1 MSTKDTIT
9 ITGAREH
16 NLKNISIE
24 IPKNKLIV
32 FTGIS
37 GSGKSSLAFDTLY
50 AEGQRRYVESLSSYA
65 RQFLGVMQKPDVDQI
80 EGLSPAI
87 SIDQKT
93 TSHNPRS
100 TVGTITEIYDYL
112 RLLFA
117 RVGRPHCPNCGKEVA
132 TQSIDQIV
140 SHIMEEIEQRVGS
153 VPARLMLLSPVVRQK
168 KGEFSGLFETLQKKG
183 YLRARIDSRMYSLD
197 EDLTLIKTNKHDIG
211 VVIDRIVA
219 SKQQLKSASEVKTL
233 RSRIAASVEESL
245 KLANGLVLASFIEDD
260 SLEFP
265 KDPQEYSDK
274 LYSEQRA
281 CGDCAISIPELEP
294 RMFSFNSPQGA
305 CETCNG
311 LGTLQKIDVE
321 KIVAPSLTLSEG
333 AIIPFARMMSTDTWW
348 SRLVR
353 VAIESEGHDF
363 RKTAFEEMSQQA
375 QDLLLYGSDKIFK
388 VEGENRFGKQTVVH
402 EKFEGFIKNL
412 ERRYHE
418 TDSDFI
424 RKEIGQ
430 YMHKQVCPDCVGTRL
445 KPEALSVHI
454 EGKNISE
461 ITDLAIRNSLDW
473 SKALQ
478 NSSEISEKE
487 KVIAESILKE
497 ITARLG
503 FLNSVGLNYLT
514 LSREASTLAGG
525 EAQRIRLASQ
535 IGTGLTG
542 VLYILDEPTI
552 GLHQRDNHQLIETLK
567 NLQEKGNTVIVVEHD
582 RDIMLAADYILD
594 IGPMAGVRGGEVVA
608 FGTPQEI
615 MDNPKSLTGKY
626 LKRKK
631 DITKE
636 AISDERKIVS
646 DDATLQ
652 SASIKITGAEHHNL
666 KQLDVDF
673 PLSKLVCITGI
684 SGSGKSTLLHDTL
697 YTHVAKHLEKST
709 KRIAGDIKSITIP
722 DELKRVRL
730 IDQSPIG
737 KTPRSNPATYTKIFD
752 TIRKIFASTKDAQMR
767 GYKPGRFSFNVKG
780 GRCEACSGDGQIKI
794 EMQFLPD
801 VYVTCDVCHGKR
813 YNEETLEVR
822 YKEKNIADVL
832 NMTIEEAAT
841 FFKNNSTISKKIET
855 MLEVGLG
862 YIKLGQPA
870 PTLSG
875 GEAQRVKLAKELS
888 TKTYDHVLYLLD
900 EPTTGLHF
908 ADVQKLL
915 QVLHKLVEQN
925 NSVIVIEHNLD
936 IIKNADWIID
946 LGPEGGANGGEVVAE
961 GTVAQVMKNPDSK
974 TGYYLKQE
982 FEAMKKA

>member
-1 MSTKDTIT
+1 MSTQNTIK

-16 NLKNISIE
+16 NLKNISLE

-65 RQFLGVMQKPDVDQI
+65 RQFLGVMHKPEVDQI

-100 TVGTITEIYDYL
+100 TVGTITEIYDYM

-117 RVGRPHCPNCGKEVA
+117 RIGRPHCPNCGKEVA

-140 SHIMEEIEQRVGS
+140 HQIMNEIDLRSSGTAVRV
-153 VPARLMLLSPVVRQK
+153 LLLSPVVRQK

-183 YLRARIDSRMYSLD
+183 YLRARIDNRMYSLD
-197 EDLTLIKTNKHDIG
+197 DDLTLIKTNKHDVS

-219 SKQQLKSASEVKTL
+219 SKQQLRNTDERKTL
-233 RSRIAASVEESL
+233 RSRVAQSVEESL
-245 KLANGLVLASFIEDD
+245 KLADGLVIASFIEDD

-265 KDPQEYSDK
+265 ENPQHTEDK
-274 LYSEQRA
+274 LFSEKRA
-281 CGDCAISIPELEP
+281 CSDCGISISEIEP
-294 RMFSFNSPQGA
+294 RLFSFNSPQGA

-311 LGTLQKIDVE
+311 LGTLQKIDIE
-321 KIVAPSLTLSEG
+321 KIIAPSLTLSEG
-333 AIIPFARMMSTDTWW
+333 AIIPFARMMSSDTWLA
-348 SRLVR
+348 RLVR
-353 VAIESEGHDF
+353 AVVESTGHDF
-363 RKTAFEEMSQQA
+363 RKTPYEEMDSDTQN
-375 QDLLLYGSDKIFK
+375 LLLYGSDKVYR

-402 EKFEGFIKNL
+402 EQFEGFVKNL
-412 ERRYHE
+412 ERRYQE
-418 TDSDFI
+418 TDSEFI

-430 YMHKQVCPDCVGTRL
+430 YMHKQVCPDCNGDRL
-445 KPEALSVHI
+445 KNEALSVHI
-454 EGKNISE
+454 DQKNIAD
-461 ITDLAIRNSLDW
+461 ITRLSIKNALEW
-473 SKALQ
+473 SKTLRDK
-478 NSSEISEKE
+478 SDISEKE
-487 KVIAESILKE
+487 KIIAESIIKE
-497 ITARLG
+497 IVARLG

-514 LSREASTLAGG
+514 LSREAATLAGG

-552 GLHQRDNHQLIETLK
+552 GLHQRDNHQLIDTLK

-582 RDIMLAADYILD
+582 RDVMLAADYILD
-594 IGPMAGVRGGEVVA
+594 IGPKAGVHGGEVVA
-608 FGTPQEI
+608 FGTPEEI
-615 MDNPKSLTGKY
+615 KSNKKSITGKY
-626 LKRKK
+626 LSRKK
-631 DITKE
+631 DITRK
-636 AISDERKIVS
+636 SVPTERKIVS
-646 DDATLQ
+646 EDMPLKKSKIQ
-652 SASIKITGAEHHNL
+652 ITGASHHNL
-666 KQLDVDF
+666 KNVDVDF
-673 PLSKLVCITGI
+673 PLGKLICITGI

-697 YTHVAKHLEKST
+697 YTHVAKHLGKST
-709 KRIAGDIKSITIP
+709 KRIPGPIDSITIP
-722 DELKRVRL
+722 DELKRVTL

-752 TIRKIFASTKDAQMR
+752 YIRTIFANTKDAQMR

-780 GRCEACSGDGQIKI
+780 GRCEACQGDGQIKI

-801 VYVTCDVCHGKR
+801 VYVTCDVCNGKR
-813 YNEETLEVR
+813 YNEETLEVK
-822 YKEKNIADVL
+822 YKDKNIAEVL
-832 NMTIEEAAT
+832 DLTIDDAAD
-841 FFKNNSTISKKIET
+841 FFKSQSSIAKKLQT
-855 MLEVGLG
+855 LQEVGLG

-888 TKTYDHVLYLLD
+888 TRTLDHVLYLLD

-915 QVLHKLVEQN
+915 QVLHQLVEQN
-925 NSVIVIEHNLD
+925 NSVVLIEHNLD
-936 IIKNADWIID
+936 VIKNADWIID
-946 LGPEGGANGGEVVAE
+946 LGPEGGENGGEIVAE
-961 GTVAQVMKNPDSK
+961 GTVENICNNPNSV
-974 TGYYLKQE
+974 TGEYLKEELLETQ
-982 FEAMKKA
+982 K